1 MKKLIKTKGTEFE
14 QNGKDLAIID
24 TSSRA
29 SIPIM
34 VDSHVLDEAIRN
46 GEPQALEMISMDVDE
61 THYTISIEEDTLV
74 LNKGLV
80 EGDELVL

>member
-46 GEPQALEMISMDVDE
+46 GEPQALEMISMDIDE
-61 THYTISIEEDTLV
+61 TWFQAEVIDNTLV
-74 LNKGLV
+74 LSNGNV
-80 EGDELVL
+80 NEGVLKL

>member
-61 THYTISIEEDTLV
+61 TWFQAEVIDNTLV
-74 LNKGLV
+74 LSNGNV
-80 EGDELVL
+80 NEGVLEL

>member
-1 MKKLIKTKGTEFE
+1 MKKLIKTKDTEFE

-34 VDSHVLDEAIRN
+34 IDSHVLDEAIQN
-46 GEPQALEMISMDVDE
+46 GEPKALEMISMDIDE
-61 THYTISIEEDTLV
+61 TWFQARVEDTTLI
-74 LNKGLV
+74 LSSGTV
-80 EGDELVL
+80 EGGELII